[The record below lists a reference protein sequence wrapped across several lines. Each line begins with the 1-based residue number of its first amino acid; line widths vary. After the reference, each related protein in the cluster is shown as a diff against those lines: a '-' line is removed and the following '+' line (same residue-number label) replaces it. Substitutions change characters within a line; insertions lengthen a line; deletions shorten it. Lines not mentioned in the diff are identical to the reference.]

1 MRKFEQNEQYMSIA
15 IYAFIVLALSI
26 LAIVIGLNLGYIWAE
41 LGRFLS
47 SLAPIFFGF
56 SLAYICN
63 PLVRFSERMILRRLK
78 KRSARLA
85 RLLALALTYFFVLL
99 VIFILVLMIVP
110 QIVLNY
116 NDFAHNISEYIR
128 IIVEAVD
135 VWIRDTG
142 IFGQDYSSIGE
153 LIRADEISG
162 LLNEWATLL
171 AQYIGLFSLQI
182 LESIGYIMLGAVFSA
197 YFLFHKEI
205 ILATVKKITLSL
217 VPHKV
222 YRFFADTLSFSD
234 RAFGQFIVG
243 KLFDSLLVG
252 VIAFIVFAI
261 AGIPYYPLI
270 SAIVCVTSVI
280 PAFGYIIGAIPAVFI
295 IFVKDPM
302 MALWFLILLLIIQQI
317 DGNIIGPKIVG
328 SATGLASVW
337 VITAIMLFGAYLG
350 PIGWFI
356 GVPLFSVIYRLV
368 GDIANRVLTKKNLPT
383 DIAYYRAGDPIPQ
396 KAVSTSGKE
405 DPHEKVD
412 E

>member
-41 LGRFLS
+41 LGRFLN

-78 KRSARLA
+78 KRSVRLA
-85 RLLALALTYFFVLL
+85 RLLALGLTYFFVLL

-205 ILATVKKITLSL
+205 ILATAKKITLSL

-222 YRFFADTLSFSD
+222 YRFFADTLSFAD

-368 GDIANRVLTKKNLPT
+368 GDIANRALTKKNLPT
-383 DIAYYRAGDPIPQ
+383 DIACYRAGDPIPQ

-405 DPHEKVD
+405 DSHEKVD